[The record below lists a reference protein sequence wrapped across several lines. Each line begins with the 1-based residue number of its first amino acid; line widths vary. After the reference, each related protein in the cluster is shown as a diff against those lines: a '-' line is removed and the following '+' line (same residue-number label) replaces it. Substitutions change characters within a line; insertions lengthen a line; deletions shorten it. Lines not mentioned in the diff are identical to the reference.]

1 MIVGLPVLTSNLLEM
16 KRLVENKS
24 VGIVTKENTVE
35 SFKDAIENSLK
46 QKYAEITVNVYTAR
60 KKYCWEEQ
68 ENFLFK
74 VYGNI

>member
-1 MIVGLPVLTSNLLEM
+1 M

-60 KKYCWEEQ
+60 K
-68 ENFLFK
+68 
-74 VYGNI
+74 NIVGKSKRIFYLKCMEISDKF